1 MGEVLMATP
10 AISDGMLI
18 VRGINHVFA
27 VADAPAAPPATATK

>member
-1 MGEVLMATP
+1 MATP

-27 VADAPAAPPATATK
+27 VADAPAAPPAK